1 MDSTAGARSPQ
12 QAPRTFSW
20 SRAAGHLGRIALGLT
35 FLAAGFLKGLDPVE
49 LAHQVAGY
57 GIVGPRFSAVAA
69 APALIVFEIVLG
81 IALVAGVR
89 PLLVGLAS
97 VLLLL
102 VFIGI
107 EAYGILAGRTE
118 SCGCFGAYFQR
129 TPAEVIGE
137 DLLFVG
143 LAVLAIRGL
152 RGWAGMKPGR
162 AAVVLLAA
170 IVLSTTFVVA
180 SPFLPIDDYVT
191 RLRAGRTLADL
202 DLAAR
207 MPELLQGRYLVALID
222 VTDPRA
228 AEVASALDAL
238 ASRPGAPAV
247 VGLTPSTEQ
256 EIDAFRWTVVPAFEI
271 RSVDRDVIKRLY
283 RKLPRFFVLDSGRV
297 AAVYD
302 GAPPAAGD
310 LLSSEAS

>member
-1 MDSTAGARSPQ
+1 MDWTAGARSPQ

-20 SRAAGHLGRIALGLT
+20 SRAAGHLGRILLGLI

-49 LAHQVAGY
+49 FAHQIADY
-57 GIVGPRFSAVAA
+57 GLVGKHLSAVA

-89 PLLVGLAS
+89 PTLVGLAS

-102 VFIGI
+102 VFMGI
-107 EAYGILAGRTE
+107 EAYGVFVGRTAA
-118 SCGCFGAYFQR
+118 CGCFGAYFQR

-137 DLLFVG
+137 DLLFLG
-143 LAVLAIRGL
+143 LAVLAIGGL
-152 RGWAGMKPGR
+152 RGWAGTKPGP
-162 AAVVLLAA
+162 ALAVLLAA
-170 IVLSTTFVVA
+170 IVLSTVFVVA
-180 SPFLPIDDYVT
+180 SPSLPIDDFVT
-191 RLRAGRTLADL
+191 RLRAGRTVADL

-207 MPELLQGRYLVALID
+207 IPELQKGRHLVALID
-222 VTDPRA
+222 VTDPHA

-247 VGLTPSTEQ
+247 LGLTPSTEQ
-256 EIDAFRWTVVPAFEI
+256 EVDAFRWTVVPAFEI

-302 GAPPAAGD
+302 GAPPAAVD
-310 LLSSEAS
+310 LLSSGAS